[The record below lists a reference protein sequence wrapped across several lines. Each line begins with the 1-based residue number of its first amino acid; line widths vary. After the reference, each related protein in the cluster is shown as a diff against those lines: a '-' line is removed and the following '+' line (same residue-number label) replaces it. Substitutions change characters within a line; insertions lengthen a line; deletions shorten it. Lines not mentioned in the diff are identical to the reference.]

1 MSAKNRTAA
10 TSRPHEEFSTPSW
23 CVDRLLEACP
33 IPMHGRWFEPA
44 CGKGNIVHAVNRYA
58 NQIQWTFMD
67 IQPGLAEYLT
77 QRIPNSVQFPDGS
90 FLDLNPPGFHAD
102 VIIQNP
108 PYSLALPFVEKS
120 LTLADHV
127 VALLRLNFL
136 GSADRAPF
144 FQANPPDV
152 YVLPNRPEFVTT
164 LSCRGG
170 GYYQDGSHR
179 ERECS
184 WREQYEPALAPEYD
198 RCPSC
203 HGFVQTTSSDSTEYA
218 WFHWRPDRSSDH
230 GNISV
235 LNTTPKEERK
245 CKR

>member
-1 MSAKNRTAA
+1 MSAKNRIAP
-10 TSRPHEEFSTPSW
+10 SIPLDCYSTPQW
-23 CVDRLLEACP
+23 CVDRLLESCP
-33 IPMHGRWFEPA
+33 LPMHGRWFEPA

-77 QRIPNSVQFPDGS
+77 QRIPNSAQFKDGS
-90 FLDLNPPGFHAD
+90 FLDLNPSYYYAD
-102 VIIQNP
+102 VLITNP
-108 PYSLALPFVEKS
+108 PYSIALEFIQHALPIAS
-120 LTLADHV
+120 HV
-127 VALLRLNFL
+127 VMLLRLNFL

-179 ERECS
+179 ESKCP
-184 WREQYEPALAPEYD
+184 WREQYAPALAPEYD

-218 WFHWRPDRSSDH
+218 WFHFPPERNRKSGS
-230 GNISV
+230 IQV